1 MLVLSVSIAHKL
13 LSKKNN
19 LVIGVDVIS
28 DYYSKSLKNKRLAVL
43 RKNKNFTF
51 LKKDLSKRK
60 MLMKYFQNLN
70 LTK

>member
-1 MLVLSVSIAHKL
+1 MKFLITGCVGFIGFSIAHKL

-51 LKKDLSKRK
+51 LKKFIKK
-60 MLMKYFQNLN
+60 EKC
-70 LTK
+70 